1 MNGDT
6 GAGEYAGMSSMAR
19 GRSGT
24 PDAGHTLS
32 HMCSGDLS
40 LLGEEARRGR
50 LEPVSGGEDDG
61 FETKGDGSRAWVE
74 VVDDGFGVVDSD
86 EGRLES
92 DDSDSSR
99 SRISCK

>member
-40 LLGEEARRGR
+40 FEGEEARRGR
-50 LEPVSGGEDDG
+50 VRPESGIGGRGSFNISGE
-61 FETKGDGSRAWVE
+61 
-74 VVDDGFGVVDSD
+74 
-86 EGRLES
+86 
-92 DDSDSSR
+92 SSR
-99 SRISCK
+99 V